1 MSKLVLFTAPS
12 GAGKTTIV
20 RHILS
25 KYEEVD
31 FSVSATTREKRPHE
45 EEAKDYYFL
54 SKHDFLHKVK
64 QGDFLEWEE
73 VYEAQYYGT
82 LRSEIERLWKEG
94 KHVVFDIEV
103 KGATNI
109 KNAYPEQTLAIF
121 IDPPSAEVLFERLR
135 NRKTESEASLKKRM
149 KRAANELTYVDKF
162 DKVLVNDIL
171 EVAFAEAEKMV
182 EDFLQIKPI
191 ETKNDLENKSTNK

>member
-1 MSKLVLFTAPS
+1 MSKLILFTAPS

-25 KYEEVD
+25 KYKEVD
-31 FSVSATTREKRPHE
+31 FSVSATTREKREHE
-45 EEAKDYYFL
+45 EEGKDYYFL
-54 SKHDFLHKVK
+54 SKHDFLSKVK
-64 QGDFLEWEE
+64 NGEFLEWEE

-121 IDPPSAEVLFERLR
+121 IDPPSPEVLFERLR
-135 NRKTESEASLKKRM
+135 NRKTETEASLKKRIA
-149 KRAANELTYVDKF
+149 RATQELTYVDKF
-162 DKVLVNDIL
+162 DRVLVNDQL
-171 EVAFAEAEKMV
+171 EVAFAEAEKIV
-182 EDFLQIKPI
+182 EDYLQIVPSI
-191 ETKNDLENKSTNK
+191 GMDER

>member
-25 KYEEVD
+25 KYEALD

-45 EEAKDYYFL
+45 EEGKDYYFL
-54 SKHDFLHKVK
+54 SKHDFLHKAK
-64 QGDFLEWEE
+64 EGDFLEWEE

-109 KNAYPEQTLAIF
+109 KKAYPEQTLAIF

-162 DKVLVNDIL
+162 DKVLVNDKL

-182 EDFLQIKPI
+182 EDFLQIKPMI
-191 ETKNDLENKSTNK
+191 EESTNK